1 MYGIDVERLGELMYV
16 APVDRDRSRWLLTAR
31 AEYSLEQLTLRTGDE
46 HEISTTAGE
55 AATVFVE
62 EGAIE
67 GDGTASSLP
76 KLVNIAPGSRVRLR
90 GSSGGTGYVFRGP
103 AGAECQMSSSGETYD
118 LRSKYW
124 GSIETIVNAGY
135 TGKRLFFRKG
145 KHSSLHFHCAKMET
159 YFIHSGCLLVRLRA
173 GRGEDRWFPLGP
185 GTILNI
191 PPGLMHQSGALEDT
205 VIMEVST
212 HDEDADS
219 FLVEDG
225 ERFPMPRLR
234 AMIAEAP
241 AGRKSIVFDLD
252 GCLCQQTEG
261 DYENAQPIARAI
273 GLVNRLYD
281 CGHEITIHTSRY
293 MGRCGSNVARAY
305 YEGFEFTQQQLRA
318 WGVRYHLLVMGK
330 PAADLVVDDRALFFR
345 SDWEQIGE
353 EIELNLGLR
362 PLSIGRHRST
372 LQGAR

>member
-1 MYGIDVERLGELMYV
+1 MYGIDVEHLGELMNV
-16 APVDRDRSRWLLTAR
+16 APVDHDRSRWLLTR
-31 AEYSLEQLTLRTGDE
+31 RPEYSLEQLTLHPGGE

-67 GDGTASSLP
+67 ECGTASSLP
-76 KLVNIAPGSRVRLR
+76 RLVNIAPGSKVRLR
-90 GSSGGTGYVFRGP
+90 GCSSGKGYIFRGP
-103 AGAECQMSSSGETYD
+103 AGVQSQRSASGETYD

-145 KHSSLHFHCAKMET
+145 KHSSLHFHCAKTET

-173 GRGEDRWFPLGP
+173 GRGEDRWYPLGP
-185 GTILNI
+185 GTLLNI
-191 PPGLMHQSGALEDT
+191 PPGLMHQSGAIADT

-225 ERFPMPRLR
+225 ERFPMPRLA
-234 AMIAEAP
+234 AMIAEEP

-252 GCLCQQTEG
+252 GCLCQQREG

-293 MGRCGSNVARAY
+293 MGRCGSNVARTY

-345 SDWEQIGE
+345 SDWEQISE
-353 EIELNLGLR
+353 EIEHNLGLR
-362 PLSIGRHRST
+362 PVSAGSHRST